1 MLHIFRIALTN
12 ARPNF
17 GLNAIGKSDE
27 LKEEEQSIFLFLEQ
41 LGWLLIH
48 EPKLSLIEYFSF
60 LMNFL
65 TYNHS
70 EPHFET
76 FIRKSLSILSEVI
89 LSGAFDSGTLY
100 EIIPPLFAKVK
111 DIIDLR
117 YNNEAAM

>member
-27 LKEEEQSIFLFLEQ
+27 LKEEEQSIFQFLEQ
-41 LGWLLIH
+41 LGRLLIH

-70 EPHFET
+70 EPHFEA
-76 FIRKSLSILSEVI
+76 FI
-89 LSGAFDSGTLY
+89 
-100 EIIPPLFAKVK
+100 
-111 DIIDLR
+111 
-117 YNNEAAM
+117 